1 MRRRDHSPV
10 RFQSG
15 TRAAKEIVVVG
26 GSSPQKRAPH
36 DNPGL
41 PIAFSCLL
49 GIFLLLGPG
58 STRAQQPTESK
69 LDYTVTLADAAHHR
83 VHVSMTYTPENGGNE
98 VQLPVWN
105 ATYQVRDFARNII
118 AMKASGPSGEAIAL
132 RQLDKTTWELHPQG
146 EWMTITYDV
155 VLDDAGPFGAQ
166 FNAHHAFLNLAE
178 LLLYPVAGRD
188 LPIALRFEQ
197 VSPNWNLA
205 TALPSLTV
213 PAAQPGGA
221 SGYLLHASNY
231 DRLVDSPCE
240 LGEFAESDFEQGGA
254 KYRVVI
260 DANPADYDT
269 HKLVEALKKI
279 TATETAWMN
288 DRPFDTY
295 LFIYHFP
302 RGFAGG
308 GMEHAYST
316 AIDHSASDLKDLRG
330 LESTSAHE
338 FFHLWNVKRI
348 RPQSLEPIDYS
359 RENYT
364 RALWFSEGV
373 TSTVADLT
381 LLKAGLMN
389 SAEFFQHI
397 SEGITVLQSRPAHL
411 NQSAEESS
419 LDAWLEKYPNYR
431 APERS
436 VSYYNKGE
444 LMGILLDL
452 QIRQDSN
459 GRYSLRDL
467 FQAMNRDYAKQSKFF
482 PDSDGVREEAE
493 KLTGTDLRNFFNQY
507 VAGVQEPPYE
517 KLFGTVGLTLE
528 PQTRM
533 IADPG
538 FSATRNFS
546 GPLIIDEVYG
556 DEARS
561 AGLHEGDEI
570 MAVDGEQPSRNF
582 ERKFADLKPGVKV
595 RVSVFSQGRHKD
607 AEITLNGRSV
617 SAYVLSVSPQATQE
631 QLARRAAW
639 LTSEDQ
645 NSVATK

>member
-1 MRRRDHSPV
+1 ML
-10 RFQSG
+10 RFFAEGPRKGISLG
-15 TRAAKEIVVVG
+15 NIAEDPSRN
-26 GSSPQKRAPH
+26 KRARD
-36 DNPGL
+36 DNVRKRILQFGL
-41 PIAFSCLL
+41 VALLTTTWSAFAAAQA
-49 GIFLLLGPG
+49 
-58 STRAQQPTESK
+58 STQSK

-83 VHVSMTYTPENGGNE
+83 VHVSMTYNPENGGYE

-118 AMKASGPSGEAIAL
+118 AMEASGPSGEAIAL

-146 EWMTITYDV
+146 GWVTIAYDI
-155 VLDDAGPFGAQ
+155 VLDEAGPFGAQ

-197 VSPNWNLA
+197 VPPNWKLA
-205 TALPSLTV
+205 TALSSLTV
-213 PAAQPGGA
+213 PTAQPGGA
-221 SGYLLHASNY
+221 SGYLLHAPNY

-240 LGEFAESDFEQGGA
+240 LGEFTESDFEQGGA
-254 KYRVVI
+254 KYRVVV
-260 DANPADYDT
+260 DANPADYDAQ
-269 HKLVEALKKI
+269 KLVEALKKI
-279 TATETAWMN
+279 TSTETAWMN
-288 DRPFDTY
+288 DRPFDSY
-295 LFIYHFP
+295 LFIYHFS

-373 TSTVADLT
+373 TSSVADLT

-431 APERS
+431 SPERS
-436 VSYYNKGE
+436 ISYYNKGE
-444 LMGILLDL
+444 LLGILLDL
-452 QIRQDSN
+452 QIRQDSH

-467 FQAMNRDYAKQSKFF
+467 FQAMNRDYAKQGKFF
-482 PDSDGVREEAE
+482 PDSDGVLDKAE
-493 KLTGTDLRNFFNQY
+493 KLTGTDLRSFFNQY
-507 VAGVQEPPYE
+507 VAGVQELPYE
-517 KLFGTVGLTLE
+517 KLFETVGLTLE
-528 PQTRM
+528 QQTRM

-546 GPLIIDEVYG
+546 GPLILDEVYG
-556 DEARS
+556 DEARN

-570 MAVDGEQPSRNF
+570 VAIDGEQPGRNF
-582 ERKFADLKPGVKV
+582 ERKFARLRPGAKV
-595 RVSVFSQGRHKD
+595 RVSVFSQGRRKD
-607 AEITLNGRSV
+607 VEVPLSGRSLTE
-617 SAYVLSVSPQATQE
+617 YVLHESPRATSE

-639 LTSEDQ
+639 LQSEDQ
-645 NSVATK
+645 DSAIK